1 MKLPT
6 ALPRLL
12 FAALV
17 TIILVAIYAIPTGAK
32 ALDLGFRQ
40 NNPQNSVTGTVT
52 TPQVRAELMAHAPD
66 GVDVGPG
73 APTGTAAATGT
84 ATATVNGAAKTVW
97 VGLQLAHKPEWH
109 TYWKNSGDSGLPTS
123 LQWTLPPGVT
133 AGDVAW
139 PTPQKIRIGNLANY
153 GYEGTVLLPVP
164 LTITPAFKPPL
175 LGSDIEVKLKAAW
188 LVCRKEC
195 IPEEGEFALKI
206 PLKGSTALNAQ
217 SFDAAFAAA
226 PKPVMAAVQGG
237 ILVAMPDSRV
247 LIDGKNL
254 NFEVQGLPV
263 SLRGKTL
270 DFFPETPEVIETAA
284 PWTQSWSGAV
294 WRASIPL
301 SAQRSN
307 SPSVMPVVLAADVD
321 GKRQSYLAG
330 VKVLGEWPKVVA
342 AAAVPPALEAALKA
356 NAFSTAPAAGTGAGS
371 GSDAAPI
378 TLLAA
383 ILGALLGGLILN
395 LMPCVFP
402 VLAIKVM
409 GFTQHVGDRRGHQIS
424 GLAYT
429 AGVIVSFLALGALML
444 GLRAVGQQLG
454 WGFQLQ
460 SPAMVAG
467 LAVLFTVLG
476 LNLAGLFEF
485 GQFLPSSVASKQA
498 KNPAVNAFLSGV
510 LAVAIAS
517 PCTAPFMGASL
528 GLAVGLP
535 AVQALLVFG
544 AIGVGMAAPY
554 LLASWVP
561 AVARALPR
569 PGAWMDTFRR
579 VMAFPMFATV
589 VWLVWVLGQQS
600 GIDGAGALLALLVA
614 LSMVIWAFTL
624 TGRSRLVIATI
635 SIATLALLTG
645 AIGQNVLKP
654 LETSAKA
661 APGDRWQAWEPGR
674 VDQILASGQPVFVD
688 FTAAW
693 CVTCQLNK
701 KTTLANTL
709 VLADL
714 EAKKVTLLRADWT
727 RRDPAITAALQQLG
741 RNGVPVYVMYKSGS
755 APVVLSEILSVDE
768 MRGAIARL

>member
-1 MKLPT
+1 
-6 ALPRLL
+6 
-12 FAALV
+12 
-17 TIILVAIYAIPTGAK
+17 
-32 ALDLGFRQ
+32 
-40 NNPQNSVTGTVT
+40 
-52 TPQVRAELMAHAPD
+52 VRAELMAHAPQ
-66 GVDVGPG
+66 GVDAGTG
-73 APTGTAAATGT
+73 AG
-84 ATATVNGAAKTVW
+84 KTLW
-97 VGLQLAHKPEWH
+97 VGLQLAHQPEWH

-123 LQWTLPPGVT
+123 LQWTLPAGVV
-133 AGDVAW
+133 AGDIAW
-139 PTPQKIRIGNLANY
+139 PAPQKIRIGSLANY

-164 LTITPAFKPPL
+164 LTITPAFKPSM
-175 LGSDIEVKLKAAW
+175 LGNDIEVKLKAAW

-195 IPEEGEFALKI
+195 IPEDGEFVLKI
-206 PLKGSTALNAQ
+206 PLKGSTALNAAA
-217 SFDAAFAAA
+217 FDAAFAAA
-226 PKPVMAAVQGG
+226 PKSVMAAAPGG
-237 ILVAMPDSRV
+237 TLAAIPDSRA
-247 LIDGKNL
+247 LIDGKTL
-254 NFEVQGLPV
+254 SFELQGLPV

-284 PWTQSWSGAV
+284 PWTQSWNGAV

-307 SPSVMPVVLAADVD
+307 SPSLMPVVLAAEVD
-321 GKRQSYLAG
+321 GKRQSYLAE
-330 VKVLGEWPKVVA
+330 VKVLGEWPKTVA

-356 NAFSTAPAAGTGAGS
+356 NAFSGAPAQVAGS
-371 GSDAAPI
+371 GTGTATGGAAPI

-383 ILGALLGGLILN
+383 LFGALLGGLILN

-409 GFTQHVGDRRGHQIS
+409 SFTQHADDRRGHKIS

-429 AGVIVSFLALGALML
+429 VGVIASFLALGALML
-444 GLRAVGQQLG
+444 GLRAAGEQLG

-460 SPAMVAG
+460 SPAVVAG

-485 GQFLPSSVASKQA
+485 GQFLPSSVATAQA

-535 AVQALLVFG
+535 ALQAMLVFG
-544 AIGVGMAAPY
+544 AIGLGMAAPY
-554 LLASWVP
+554 LLASLVP

-600 GIDGAGALLALLVA
+600 GIDGAAALLALLVGLA
-614 LSMVIWAFTL
+614 MVIWSLTL
-624 TGRSRLVIATI
+624 TGRGRAVIAAI
-635 SIATLALLTG
+635 SIASFAILTWT
-645 AIGQNVLKP
+645 IGQNVLKP
-654 LETSAKA
+654 LENPAQA
-661 APGDRWQAWEPGR
+661 AAGGRWQAWEPGR

-701 KTTLANTL
+701 KTTLINKD
-709 VLADL
+709 VLADMD
-714 EAKKVTLLRADWT
+714 AKKVTLLRADWT

-755 APVVLSEILSVDE
+755 PPVVLSEILSVDE
-768 MRGAIARL
+768 VRGAIARL